1 MRPIARVQTPLAA
14 KAVRLAAVLSLLG
27 TASLLLAQQ
36 QPIAFVPTQG
46 VTLSGSLEVA
56 NGRASIGNNGT
67 ITAGDKTARIQLARG
82 GELALCESTK
92 VHLSTDNTLD
102 QSTHP
107 GDNALMIA
115 LDRGAFEAHYTP
127 GPYSDVVMTPDLRIL
142 ISGPGKA
149 DLSLRVGD
157 NGDTCI
163 DNHGANAPY
172 VTVNNLFSG
181 GVYRVQPNQRVLLE
195 HADVDQVVDNE
206 AAPCGCPSAPSLPI
220 ASRHNGMPVGGP
232 SSTPAD
238 TDFPL
243 AESEGLQPPP
253 PPPSSPVVPVGTPHA
268 EVAVPLIFDG
278 TQSPPS
284 EPATTAAAPAD
295 TDAPPAPQPAPRK
308 RGFFHSFGHF
318 FAHLFG
324 RKEHG
329 GKE

>member
-1 MRPIARVQTPLAA
+1 MSPLSSRAGHISAA
-14 KAVRLAAVLSLLG
+14 
-27 TASLLLAQQ
+27 LLLTAGSALCHAQQ

-56 NGRASIGNNGT
+56 DGRASIGNNGT
-67 ITAGDKTARIQLARG
+67 ITAGDKTAHIKLARG

-92 VHLSTDNTLD
+92 IHLSTDNTLD
-102 QSTHP
+102 QATHP

-115 LDRGAFEAHYTP
+115 LDRGALEAHYTP

-149 DLSLRVGD
+149 DLSLRVGE

-181 GVYRVQPNQRVLLE
+181 GIYRVQPNQRVLLE

-206 AAPCGCPSAPSLPI
+206 TEPCGCPTAPSLPI
-220 ASRHNGMPVGGP
+220 ASRHKGMPVGGP

-243 AESEGLQPPP
+243 AVSEGLQPPP
-253 PPPSSPVVPVGTPHA
+253 PSPSTPVVPVGTPHA
-268 EVAVPLIFDG
+268 EVAVPLTFDG
-278 TQSPPS
+278 AQSPSPPPG
-284 EPATTAAAPAD
+284 PAANSAPPAD
-295 TDAPPAPQPAPRK
+295 TDTDTPPAPQPAPRK
-308 RGFFHSFGHF
+308 RGFFHGLGHF

-324 RKEHG
+324 K
-329 GKE
+329 